1 MHYNRAIP
9 DPAAGDYVADANLN
23 DVAAAQLAI
32 DRKVERSLVPETP
45 VLVQP
50 KSNGTNLLGLRAR
63 FAPRTPPSFQGRR
76 S

>member
-50 KSNGTNLLGLRAR
+50 K
-63 FAPRTPPSFQGRR
+63 
-76 S
+76 